1 MNFTYNVRIVDV
13 VDGDTVKVDIDMGFS
28 MWMMNQ
34 NIRLLGID
42 APESRTKDLVEKK
55 FGLLTKSI
63 VEQYLPIGSMQQMVT
78 TKEGRGKFGRI
89 LGEFLVNQPEL
100 STPTRFNLNRY
111 LVDNH
116 YAVKYNGQSSRD
128 VLQAKHHENR
138 MILIEKGEVI
148 D

>member
-1 MNFTYNVRIVDV
+1 MFTYDVRILDV
-13 VDGDTVKVDIDMGFS
+13 VDGDTVKVDIDLGFS

-34 NIRLLGID
+34 NIRLFGID

-55 FGLLTKSI
+55 FGLLTKSV
-63 VEQYLPIGSMQQMVT
+63 VEKYLPIGSMQQMVT
-78 TKEGRGKFGRI
+78 VKEGRGKFGRI
-89 LGEFLVNQPEL
+89 LGEFLVYQPEL

-111 LVDNH
+111 LVDNN
-116 YAVKYNGQSSRD
+116 YAIWYDGQNSRD

-138 MILIEKGEVI
+138 MILIERGEVN